1 MAAEPRRI
9 VGSMVE
15 AKACHV
21 TNLAECAR
29 RFGSNSKTKRVQGI
43 VTHVEV
49 IKNSTTNRTTTFVTA
64 AYDLGG
70 TTIHPC
76 RLNVQSVKAVP
87 TPTAVIVPTDGGALL
102 GSAEGD
108 STTTEVSTQPTATLP
123 TLEAP
128 SNTNTSV
135 EQPTVAVAMA
145 TPPLTTENND
155 TVIANNDTP
164 LPETA
169 ATVHEQEWFVD
180 DPATKLPVNGNYHSR
195 NWAVKTRMGYM
206 LGRGGDNQNSYSRLE
221 YFLMLFPPQ
230 QLQLILQLTNNELAI
245 ARKNYTTAGEI
256 VKFFGVMLLVTRFEF
271 GSRASLWSNV
281 TTNKYIPAPSFGLTG
296 MPRKRLDDLWMC
308 IRFSEQPPNRPSD
321 MTSEQY
327 RWRLVD
333 DFVKNFNEHRAQNFF
348 PSDEICIDES
358 MSRWY
363 GQGGHWIN
371 HGLPMYVAI
380 DSKPENGCEIQN
392 AACGRSGVMIRLKI
406 VKRAEEENA
415 SAVTENDGNNHG
427 TNVLK
432 FLVEPWVRTDRC
444 VCADSYF
451 ASANAMTVLRMMG
464 LRFIGVV
471 KTATKKFPMSYLSN
485 LELVQRGDY
494 KGLVARGTDGQPT
507 MLSFVWMDR
516 DRRYFIASASSL
528 DSSIPYSRNRWRQ
541 VSLELDALPENVEL
555 TIPQPKAAEVYY
567 RTCGVIDQ
575 HNRHRQDNLKTEKKL
590 ETKKWD
596 MRVNLTIFSM
606 IVVDTWLVYS
616 QATGSTE
623 LQSEFYVHLA
633 EELIDNNINSR
644 PQRRRNSGED
654 GSDSNDES
662 PVMTRTGRVRAG
674 VSCHLTPTKRCR
686 RTWDGVLTAQ
696 RLQGRCI
703 ECGKKTTYL
712 CSACIDMD
720 DESKTP
726 WLCHTEKQPACFANH
741 YKHTHLETYD

>member
-1 MAAEPRRI
+1 
-9 VGSMVE
+9 MVE
-15 AKACHV
+15 AKVCHV
-21 TNLAECAR
+21 TNLVECAHR
-29 RFGSNSKTKRVQGI
+29 YGSNSKTKRVQGV

-49 IKNSTTNRTTTFVTA
+49 VKNATTNRTTTFVAA

-70 TTIHPC
+70 TMICPS
-76 RLNVQSVKAVP
+76 RLNIHSVKAVP
-87 TPTAVIVPTDGGALL
+87 PPTAATVPTAAGTLL
-102 GSAEGD
+102 GSTDGD
-108 STTTEVSTQPTATLP
+108 STTTEVTTPPAPPEP

-128 SNTNTSV
+128 TNANTSS
-135 EQPTVAVAMA
+135 EEPTEAVVRE
-145 TPPLTTENND
+145 TPPLTDENNNNL
-155 TVIANNDTP
+155 IANNNTP
-164 LPETA
+164 LPEVA
-169 ATVHEQEWFVD
+169 AMAHEQEWFVN

-206 LGRGGDNQNSYSRLE
+206 LGRGGDHQNSYSHLE
-221 YFLMLFPPQ
+221 YFLMLFPPE
-230 QLQLILQLTNNELAI
+230 QLQLILQLTNNELAM
-245 ARKNYTTAGEI
+245 ARKTYTMAGEI

-271 GSRASLWSNV
+271 ESRASLWSNV
-281 TTNKYIPAPSFGLTG
+281 TTNKYIPAPSFGQTG
-296 MPRKRLDDLWMC
+296 MPRKQFDDLWMC
-308 IRFSEQPPNRPSD
+308 IRFSEQPCNHPSE

-348 PSDEICIDES
+348 PSDEICVDES
-358 MSRWY
+358 MSQWY

-380 DSKPENGCEIQN
+380 DRKPENGCEIHN

-406 VKRAEEENA
+406 VKTAEEENA
-415 SAVTENDGNNHG
+415 SVETDDDGNNHG

-444 VCADSYF
+444 ICADSYF
-451 ASANAMTVLRMMG
+451 ASVNAVTVMRTMG

-485 LELVQRGDY
+485 LELVQQGDY

-516 DRRYFIASASSL
+516 DRRYFVASASSL
-528 DSSIPYSRNRWRQ
+528 DSGVPCSRNRWRQ
-541 VSLELDALPENVEL
+541 VSLELDALPENVKL

-575 HNRHRQDNLKTEKKL
+575 HNRHHQDNLKTEKKL

-623 LQSEFYVHLA
+623 LQSEFYVRLA
-633 EELIDNNINSR
+633 EEFIDNNIGSQ
-644 PQRRRNSGED
+644 PQRRRNSGEN
-654 GSDSNDES
+654 GSDNNDES
-662 PVMTRTGRVRAG
+662 PVMTHTGRVRAG
-674 VSCHLTPTKRCR
+674 VSCHLTPTKRRR
-686 RTWDGVLTAQ
+686 RTAGGELTVQ
-696 RLQGRCI
+696 RLQGHCI

-712 CSACIDMD
+712 CSACMDKD

-726 WLCHTEKQPACFANH
+726 WLCHTEKRPACFANH
-741 YKHTHLETYD
+741 YKHTHLETYE

>member
-1 MAAEPRRI
+1 MATDPRRI

-29 RFGSNSKTKRVQGI
+29 RYGSNSKTKRVQG
-43 VTHVEV
+43 VMTHVEV
-49 IKNSTTNRTTTFVTA
+49 VKNPTTNRTTTFVTA

-70 TTIHPC
+70 TTIRPS
-76 RLNVQSVKAVP
+76 RLNIRSVKAVSP
-87 TPTAVIVPTDGGALL
+87 PTAATVPTATGTLL
-102 GSAEGD
+102 GSTDGD
-108 STTTEVSTQPTATLP
+108 STTTEVTTPPAPPEP
-123 TLEAP
+123 TLEAAT
-128 SNTNTSV
+128 NANTSSEELTDDV
-135 EQPTVAVAMA
+135 VGE
-145 TPPLTTENND
+145 TPPLTDENNNNL
-155 TVIANNDTP
+155 IANNNTA
-164 LPETA
+164 LPEADATA
-169 ATVHEQEWFVD
+169 HDQEWFVD
-180 DPATKLPVNGNYHSR
+180 DAAARLPVNGNYHFR

-206 LGRGGDNQNSYSRLE
+206 LGRGGDHQNSYSRIE
-221 YFLMLFPPQ
+221 YFLMLFPPE
-230 QLQLILQLTNNELAI
+230 QLQLILQLTNHELGM
-245 ARKNYTTAGEI
+245 ARKTYTSAGEI
-256 VKFFGVMLLVTRFEF
+256 VKFFGVMLLATRFEF

-281 TTNKYIPAPSFGLTG
+281 TTNKYIPAPSFGQTG
-296 MPRKRLDDLWMC
+296 MPRKRFDDLWMC
-308 IRFSEQPPNRPSD
+308 IRFSEQPPNRPSE

-333 DFVKNFNEHRAQNFF
+333 DFVKNFNKHRAQNFF
-348 PSDEICIDES
+348 PSDEICVDES

-380 DSKPENGCEIQN
+380 DRKPENGCEIQN
-392 AACGRSGVMIRLKI
+392 AACGRSGVMLRLKI
-406 VKRAEEENA
+406 VKTAEEENA
-415 SAVTENDGNNHG
+415 SAEADDDGNNHG

-444 VCADSYF
+444 ICADSYF
-451 ASANAMTVLRMMG
+451 ASVNAVTVMRTMG

-516 DRRYFIASASSL
+516 DRRYFVASASSL
-528 DSSIPYSRNRWRQ
+528 DSGVPYSRNRWRQ

-616 QATGSTE
+616 
-623 LQSEFYVHLA
+623 
-633 EELIDNNINSR
+633 
-644 PQRRRNSGED
+644 
-654 GSDSNDES
+654 
-662 PVMTRTGRVRAG
+662 
-674 VSCHLTPTKRCR
+674 
-686 RTWDGVLTAQ
+686 
-696 RLQGRCI
+696 
-703 ECGKKTTYL
+703 
-712 CSACIDMD
+712 
-720 DESKTP
+720 
-726 WLCHTEKQPACFANH
+726 
-741 YKHTHLETYD
+741 